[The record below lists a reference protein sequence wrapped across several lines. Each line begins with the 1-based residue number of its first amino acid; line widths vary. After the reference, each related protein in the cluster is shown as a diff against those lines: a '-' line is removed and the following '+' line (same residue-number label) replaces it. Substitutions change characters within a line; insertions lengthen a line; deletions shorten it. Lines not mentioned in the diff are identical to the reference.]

1 MYQCM
6 FELKFVKNIFR
17 SYFFIT
23 EFWDNFKNN
32 QVHVCFIV
40 IDELLGQNEIYKNIQ
55 NPALQNWVSD
65 CGSFKFIIKCNKHPK
80 ILQLLKNTD
89 GKLSFIKTNP
99 RGSIIHKKDR
109 VRPTQRFNA
118 VATRR
123 VVRRFGKNKIKISSQ

>member
-65 CGSFKFIIKCNKHPK
+65 CGSFKFIIKCNEHPK

-99 RGSIIHKKDR
+99 RGSIIHKKTGWDQHKDLMR
-109 VRPTQRFNA
+109 LQHAESCDDSV
-118 VATRR
+118 
-123 VVRRFGKNKIKISSQ
+123 KIK